1 MDNIEILVYIAV
13 TIPIIGV
20 IMAVK
25 LKHMREKKSDG
36 KSVQQ

>member
-13 TIPIIGV
+13 TIPIIGA

-25 LKHMREKKSDG
+25 LKHLREKKQDG
-36 KSVQQ
+36 KTIQ

>member
-25 LKHMREKKSDG
+25 LKHMREKSDG